1 MATSQE
7 ILNEGAKAKEL
18 MVASIRDLLNMKVT
32 LPLGNP
38 ALKQV
43 HTNQFCWIELP
54 PEFELAN
61 FKEIAKAMD
70 NTEVRYS
77 ASTYDKNRWY
87 IEGVTITC
95 DGDTF
100 DMQLDLNPFASSLT
114 KYRDERLKWM
124 KAYTDANTKTTT
136 TTANNNN
143 SGVASTGGKNTTLK
157 GGQGTVID
165 NAVKRIV
172 GNETRPYYKATA
184 IHRWLQQNVRYKYY
198 ECTRYNTPEKCYNH
212 RRALNCADT
221 ARLTCAM
228 MRSAGLTAYVVHRTF
243 SGGHFWTVIE
253 INGKKFASDQTGD
266 GSPWN
271 TVWVKGGR
279 RGGGGSAPY
288 SRKNGANP
296 DC

>member
-7 ILNEGAKAKEL
+7 IINEKAKAKSEITDSL
-18 MVASIRDLLNMKVT
+18 RDLLGMKVK

-61 FKEIAKAMD
+61 MKELSKAMD
-70 NTEVRYS
+70 SNQVRYS
-77 ASTYDKNRWY
+77 AKSYDKNRWY

-100 DMQLDLNPFASSLT
+100 DMELDLNPFATSLT
-114 KYRDERLKWM
+114 KYRDERLKWI
-124 KAYTDANTKTTT
+124 KAYTDAQKNTNSRTV
-136 TTANNNN
+136 TATP
-143 SGVASTGGKNTTLK
+143 VKSTGNSTVK

-165 NAVKRIV
+165 NLVKRIV
-172 GNETRPYYKATA
+172 GNETRPYYKAIA
-184 IHRWLQQNVRYKYY
+184 IHKWLQNNVRYAYY

-212 RRALNCADT
+212 RGGLNCADT
-221 ARLTCAM
+221 ARLTTSM
-228 MRSAGLTAYVVHRTF
+228 MRSAGLNAYVVHRTYD
-243 SGGHFWTVIE
+243 GGHFWTVIE
-253 INGKKFASDQTGD
+253 INGKKFASDQTGN
-266 GSPWN
+266 GSAWN
-271 TVWVKGGR
+271 TVWARSGR
-279 RGGGGSAPY
+279 RGGGGTAPY